1 MKKIIT
7 SLFEK
12 AKKSNLVL
20 VYWKLAGRKLPPP
33 HVYKQSVIKKLAKE
47 FDIEILIET
56 GTYKGD
62 MIEALKKRFKKL
74 TSIELSEFYFKNA
87 TKKFS
92 KDGHIKI
99 IHGDSGKEIKKLL
112 KTLKKPALFWLDGH
126 FSGGKTA
133 KTKVNTPVME
143 ELKAIFNHSLDSHV
157 VLVDDA
163 RLFNGKEDYPKVNEI
178 RKLLKGIGYQLVV
191 KDDIIRI
198 TPLKS

>member
-1 MKKIIT
+1 MKKIIN
-7 SLFEK
+7 SIFEK

-20 VYWKLAGRKLPPP
+20 VYWKLTGRKPPPP

-47 FDIEILIET
+47 FNIEILIET

-62 MIEALKKRFKKL
+62 MIEALKKKFIKL
-74 TSIELSEFYFKNA
+74 TSIELSEFYYKNA
-87 TKKFS
+87 VERFKQDK
-92 KDGHIKI
+92 HVNIVL
-99 IHGDSGKEIKKLL
+99 GDSGKEIKKLL
-112 KTLKKPALFWLDGH
+112 KSLKTPALFWLDGH

-143 ELKAIFNHSLDSHV
+143 ELIAIFKHKNQSHV
-157 VLVDDA
+157 ILIDDA
-163 RLFNGKEDYPKVNEI
+163 RLFNGNDDYPKMSQI
-178 RKLLKGIGYQLVV
+178 RKLLKGLKYNLEV